1 MKKSLIAVAGA
12 LVCLGV
18 QAQDSVTIYGL
29 ADVGFTSVSGYAQGR
44 VTSLSSGIMEG
55 SRWGLR
61 GNEDLGGGY
70 RAIFTLEGRVE
81 IDTGS
86 IGNRPAS
93 GNQIPDRFTAG
104 LLPAV
109 AAALNGAVGPGLGVN
124 HLPAA
129 PILFDRQASR
139 LFDRQAFV
147 GLVTPFGGFL
157 AGRQYTPGFE
167 ALATFDTMGAQ
178 SSLSP
183 AQIISVP
190 AGVDIRIDNALQYR
204 IVAGG
209 INASL
214 MYALGEDKTATASG
228 SSLLGINTIYK
239 TPAYSVGFGYNAK
252 KNSAGDQALKTTVLG
267 ASGNMGAFSL
277 SGMYA
282 RIQEPNSGSA
292 PALGAGLAAGL
303 VPAPVIANVL
313 DRLKQDADLMHIG
326 LRYDLGASGTVTVA
340 YNRLKDKRGS
350 NADVQSYGVAYTYP
364 LSKRTNLNFVLTQV
378 NNSANAQVAPGG
390 NGYLGGVTKS
400 AGTDSNSV
408 SFGMRHSF

>member
-1 MKKSLIAVAGA
+1 MKKSLVAVASA
-12 LVCLGV
+12 LVCLGA

-29 ADVGFTSVSGYAQGR
+29 ADIGYTSVSGYAQGR

-55 SRWGLR
+55 SRWGMR

-70 RAIFTLEGRVE
+70 RALFTLESRAE
-81 IDTGS
+81 LDTGS

-109 AAALNGAVGPGLGVN
+109 AAALNGAVGPTLGVN
-124 HLPAA
+124 HVPAT
-129 PILFDRQASR
+129 QR
-139 LFDRQAFV
+139 LFDRQAFI

-157 AGRQYTPGFE
+157 AGRQYTPSFE
-167 ALATFDTMGAQ
+167 ALATFDIMNAQ
-178 SSLSP
+178 SSLS
-183 AQIISVP
+183 AGQVISVP
-190 AGVDIRIDNALQYR
+190 AGVDIRADNALQYR

-239 TPAYSVGFGYNAK
+239 TPAYSVGFGYNTK
-252 KNSAGDQALKTTVLG
+252 KNSAGDQSLKTTVLG
-267 ASGNMGAFSL
+267 ASGKMGAFSL

-303 VPAPVIANVL
+303 VPAPVIANIL

-340 YNRLKDKRGS
+340 YNRLNDKRGA

-364 LSKRTNLNFVLTQV
+364 LSKRTNLNAVLTQV
-378 NNSANAQVAPGG
+378 NNSANAQAAPGG

-400 AGTDSNSV
+400 AGTNSNSI

>member
-1 MKKSLIAVAGA
+1 MKKSLVAVAGA
-12 LVCLGV
+12 LVCLGA

-29 ADVGFTSVSGYAQGR
+29 ADIGLTSVSGYAQGR

-70 RAIFTLEGRVE
+70 RALFTLESRAE

-86 IGNRPAS
+86 IGNRPSS
-93 GNQIPDRFTAG
+93 GNQIPDRFTTG
-104 LLPAV
+104 LPAAV
-109 AAALNGAVGPGLGVN
+109 ATVLTSSAIGPSLGVN
-124 HLPAA
+124 HVPAT
-129 PILFDRQASR
+129 QR

-147 GLVTPFGGFL
+147 GLVTPIGGFL
-157 AGRQYTPGFE
+157 AGRQYTPAFE
-167 ALATFDTMGAQ
+167 AFATFDTMNSQ
-178 SSLSP
+178 SSLSA
-183 AQIISVP
+183 AQIVSIP
-190 AGVDIRIDNALQYR
+190 AGLDIRTDNALQYR

-209 INASL
+209 ISAAA

-239 TPAYSVGFGYNAK
+239 AGAYSVGFGYNAK
-252 KNSAGDQALKTTVLG
+252 KNSAGDASLKTTVLG
-267 ASGNMGAFSL
+267 ASGNMGAFTL

-292 PALGAGLAAGL
+292 PALSAGLALGG
-303 VPAPVIANVL
+303 VPAPVIANIL
-313 DRLKQDADLMHIG
+313 DRLKQDADVMHIG

-340 YNRLKDKRGS
+340 YNRLNDKRGS
-350 NADVQSYGVAYTYP
+350 NADVQSYGLAYTYP

-400 AGTDSNSV
+400 AGTDSNSL

>member
-1 MKKSLIAVAGA
+1 MKKSLVAVAGA
-12 LVCLGV
+12 LVCLGA

-109 AAALNGAVGPGLGVN
+109 AAAVNGAVGPSLGVN
-124 HLPAA
+124 HVPAT
-129 PILFDRQASR
+129 QR

-167 ALATFDTMGAQ
+167 ALATFDIMNAQ
-178 SSLSP
+178 SSLS
-183 AQIISVP
+183 AGQVISVP
-190 AGVDIRIDNALQYR
+190 GGVDIRTDNALQYR

-214 MYALGEDKTATASG
+214 MYALGEDKTATAPG

-252 KNSAGDQALKTTVLG
+252 KNSAGDQSLKTTVLG
-267 ASGNMGAFSL
+267 ASGKMGAFSL

-282 RIQEPNSGSA
+282 RIQEPNAASA

-303 VPAPVIANVL
+303 VPAPVIANIL
-313 DRLKQDADLMHIG
+313 ERLKQDADLMHIG
-326 LRYDLGASGTVTVA
+326 LRYDLGSSGTVTVA
-340 YNRLKDKRGS
+340 YNRLNDKRGS
-350 NADVQSYGVAYTYP
+350 DADVQSYGVAYTYP

-378 NNSANAQVAPGG
+378 NNSANAQAAPGG

-400 AGTDSNSV
+400 AGTDSNSI